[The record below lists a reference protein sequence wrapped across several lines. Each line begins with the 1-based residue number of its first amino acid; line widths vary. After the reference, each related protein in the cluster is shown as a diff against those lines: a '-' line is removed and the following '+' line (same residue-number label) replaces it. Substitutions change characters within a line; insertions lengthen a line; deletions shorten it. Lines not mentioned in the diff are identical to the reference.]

1 MNCLDQDKDQDL
13 TLIQR
18 LGLWTVPVA
27 CLLAC
32 AWQGVAHAEPVI
44 VVNAA
49 TTATVDDEAAAK
61 IFLRQ
66 VKSFPDGS
74 PAAPVNQKDSATTE
88 EFRSKVLKKT
98 GAQFKAYWAQL
109 IFTGGGRPPPE
120 VDGDEAVLKYVAD
133 TPGGIGYVEA
143 GKSRSGVRV
152 LKR

>member
-1 MNCLDQDKDQDL
+1 
-13 TLIQR
+13 
-18 LGLWTVPVA
+18 
-27 CLLAC
+27 
-32 AWQGVAHAEPVI
+32 VAHAEPVI